1 MFTRSGYLFLS
12 EKKALGTTWN
22 KYYCHYQREG
32 RLFCMIPYN
41 QATGKMMSTESFRLK
56 TCTRRISDSIDKR
69 FCFDITP
76 EDRPGLIYTF
86 QAVSEEDRS
95 LWLDAMDG
103 KEPMYV
109 HAPKPSNAH
118 QTFLDEGG
126 FHFIQRCF
134 QTLENRGLE
143 DQGLYRVVGVSS
155 KVRTELPT
163 MGFVLWPFFARF
175 PPLIFS
181 PYCLQVTKCL
191 SAGLDKKK
199 SEKLSFEDP
208 MEWETKTITS
218 AAKTFLRNLPEP
230 LMTFKMHS
238 GFIAAASKLL

>member
-155 KVRTELPT
+155 KVNTELLT
-163 MGFVLWPFFARF
+163 MGFVLWPFCAELKPINFF
-175 PPLIFS
+175 PI
-181 PYCLQVTKCL
+181 CL
-191 SAGLDKKK
+191 
-199 SEKLSFEDP
+199 
-208 MEWETKTITS
+208 
-218 AAKTFLRNLPEP
+218 
-230 LMTFKMHS
+230 
-238 GFIAAASKLL
+238 